1 MIEDAAKYI
10 ALDSPA
16 AARRLAADAVRSGES
31 LSELSERGR
40 VVPELND
47 PRYRELLVGAYRLVY
62 RVDDEHVSIV
72 AFVHGARDFRS
83 WWKRHRPERRPN

>member
-10 ALDSPA
+10 ALNSPA
-16 AARRLAADAVRSGES
+16 AARRIAADAVRAAES
-31 LSELSERGR
+31 LSELCERGR
-40 VVPELND
+40 IVPELD
-47 PRYRELLVGAYRLVY
+47 DSRYRELLIGAYRLVY
-62 RVDDEHVSIV
+62 RVEEEHVSIV

>member
-16 AARRLAADAVRSGES
+16 AARRLAADAVRAGES

-40 VVPELND
+40 VVPKLND